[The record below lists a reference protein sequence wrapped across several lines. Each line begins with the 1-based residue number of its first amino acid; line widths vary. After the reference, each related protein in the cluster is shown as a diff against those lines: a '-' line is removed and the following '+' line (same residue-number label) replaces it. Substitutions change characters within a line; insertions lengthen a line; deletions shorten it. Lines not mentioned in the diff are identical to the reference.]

1 MLEPRPPLHL
11 ASCRGS
17 GESLI
22 GRVVALYAEGVR
34 DARGGRKRRRLP
46 GERDYHRLLYL
57 LGWKD
62 ERERMRARRQLDQK
76 DLFLDADAT

>member
-1 MLEPRPPLHL
+1 M
-11 ASCRGS
+11 
-17 GESLI
+17 I